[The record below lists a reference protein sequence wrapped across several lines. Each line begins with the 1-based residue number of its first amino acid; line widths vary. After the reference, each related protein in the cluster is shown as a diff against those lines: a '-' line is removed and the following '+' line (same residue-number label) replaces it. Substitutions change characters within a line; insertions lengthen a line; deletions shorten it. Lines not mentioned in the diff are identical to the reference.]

1 MNTGYGSFLTKIIKF
16 NEDLLL
22 KYSIS
27 NYGNFRIEKEITFYK
42 NIIINNIQFP
52 MPKIYNN
59 TNNSNNSFY
68 IEYLKDYNI
77 LYP

>member
-27 NYGNFRIEKEITFYK
+27 IMVILESKKKLHFT
-42 NIIINNIQFP
+42 
-52 MPKIYNN
+52 KI
-59 TNNSNNSFY
+59 
-68 IEYLKDYNI
+68 L
-77 LYP
+77 